1 MEAITLTGGTF
12 LEDPSDYFADGYI
25 AVMENDLWRVRLG
38 QAEQTLST
46 GAAITFHPSPDVQDL
61 QPQELP

>member
-12 LEDPSDYFADGYI
+12 LEDPSDYVADGYI

-38 QAEQTLST
+38 QAEQTLSR
-46 GAAITFHPSPDVQDL
+46 GAAK
-61 QPQELP
+61 